1 LEAETKAS
9 EEADKGAFTSK
20 EAALSDELKRL
31 TEISGHVPQDMKAA
45 ILISLFA
52 GAAALT
58 LKADD
63 PLDFARQK
71 SESESESES
80 DDSNPIQFSAQYRM
94 SLVNQMKS
102 YTFDDFMTEHDKTYE
117 KDTPEYKKR
126 AAIFFRKKAEAI
138 RLAGLPGLTWTPAMN
153 KFLDQTKPEMKARMG
168 YKPVKKS
175 GGVKFARKPL
185 EAIPDSWN
193 SGISLDWRPKMTYS
207 SEFFQDQGACGSCWA
222 TATTS
227 AIEAHA
233 DVHFGMSVP
242 LSAQELV
249 SCTPNERHCGG
260 SGGCEGAT
268 AELALD
274 YLTSHG
280 GIASEDKWMYT
291 SGNGQQGK
299 CMMEKATDPAV
310 LVGGYTSVPSN
321 NLQALMYAASKG
333 PVIVAVDA
341 SSWSMYGRGVFNS
354 CKQDAVLNHAV
365 LLVGYGLSGASGYWM
380 IRNSWG
386 SDWGENGHI
395 KLGRSTTATTATF
408 CGMDNHPEEG
418 SACEGDTTP
427 VKVCGMCGIL
437 YEPVLPIVTGVN
449 KPSNFDEIIANVKSK
464 RRRFEEKRFAR
475 KIKQ

>member
-1 LEAETKAS
+1 
-9 EEADKGAFTSK
+9 
-20 EAALSDELKRL
+20 
-31 TEISGHVPQDMKAA
+31 MKAA
-45 ILISLFA
+45 ILISLCA
-52 GAAALT
+52 GATALT

-63 PLDFARQK
+63 PLDFARV
-71 SESESESES
+71 SSESES
-80 DDSNPIQFSAQYRM
+80 DESNPIQFTAQYRM

-102 YTFDDFMTEHDKTYE
+102 YTFDDFMIEHDKAYE

-126 AAIFFRKKAEAI
+126 AAIFFRRKAETI

-153 KFLDQTKPEMKARMG
+153 KFLDQTKPEIKARLG

-175 GGVKFARKPL
+175 GANFARKASKPL
-185 EAIPDSWN
+185 EAIPDSWS
-193 SGISLDWRPKMTYS
+193 SGISLDWRPNMTYS
-207 SEFFQDQGACGSCWA
+207 AEFFQDQGACGSCWA

-227 AIEAHA
+227 ALEAHA

-260 SGGCEGAT
+260 TGGCEGAT
-268 AELALD
+268 AELALEF
-274 YLTSHG
+274 LEKNG
-280 GIASEDKWMYT
+280 GITSDDKWLYT
-291 SGNGQQGK
+291 SGNGQQGA
-299 CMMEKATDPAV
+299 CTMEKAKEPAV
-310 LVGGYTSVPSN
+310 IVGGYTSVPSN
-321 NLQALMYAASKG
+321 NLQALMYATSKG
-333 PVIVAVDA
+333 PVIVAVAA
-341 SSWSMYGRGVFNS
+341 SDWSMYGRGVFNS
-354 CKQDAVLNHAV
+354 CKKDAVLNHAV
-365 LLVGYGLSGASGYWM
+365 LLVGYGLQGTSGYWM

-395 KLGRSTTATTATF
+395 KLGRSTTATSASF

-418 SACEGDTTP
+418 SACDGDTTP

-449 KPSNFDEIIANVKSK
+449 KPTNFDEIISKVKSK
-464 RRRFEEKRFAR
+464 RRRFHEKQLAR